1 MLKFERETDHIKSI
15 KYRQNNKSGKLCAD
29 MVYYINGKRHSKQF
43 SGKTNEIIEE
53 KIEQFKADLFND
65 ELILLSPDLSFEKFT
80 LSWLNNVKKYKVQQN
95 SFNAILRNFQTKIA
109 PQIGHIPMNRIT
121 YLDIQRFVNSLKDDG
136 YAFGTISIIYSIIRE
151 SILYYR
157 ILTEQVYNPCEG
169 IELPKYIKPNTDKLY
184 YDQNERNLI
193 ENAAFSLDENDEY
206 VYRYGPAII
215 LMMYTGMRVS
225 EATALT
231 WHDINFKEKLIDINK
246 SALTVKENGHYIIV
260 NTYGGKTS
268 CSIRNIPMSTKARW
282 CLIELKKLAKD
293 SKYVITTPQGE
304 QVKRQNIAN
313 QLTKLLRD
321 TNVIESNESRGTHSL
336 RHTFASMLFE
346 NGCNVK
352 IVSELLG
359 HKSVKLTENTYIHV
373 INKQKAK
380 AISDLDRYC
389 K

>member
-1 MLKFERETDHIKSI
+1 MLKIERETDHIKSI
-15 KYRQNNKSGKLCAD
+15 KYRQNNESGKLCAE
-29 MVYYINGKRHSKQF
+29 MVYYINGKRYSKHF
-43 SGKTNEIIEE
+43 SGKTKEIIEE
-53 KIEQFKADLFND
+53 KIEQFKADLFNN

-80 LSWLNNVKKYKVQQN
+80 LSWLNNIKKHKVKQG
-95 SFNAILRNFQTKIA
+95 SFDEMIRNLRTQIA
-109 PQIGHIPMNRIT
+109 PQIGNIPMNEIS
-121 YLDIQRFVNSLKDDG
+121 YLDIQRLINSLNDKG
-136 YAFGTISIIYSIIRE
+136 YAFGTIGKIYSIIKE
-151 SILYYR
+151 SMLYFR

-169 IELPKYIKPNTDKLY
+169 IELPKYIKFNTDNLY
-184 YDQNERNLI
+184 YKKDERQII
-193 ENAAFSLDENDEY
+193 ENAAFALDENGEY

-215 LMMYTGMRVS
+215 LMMYTGMRAS

-246 SALTVKENGHYIIV
+246 SALTVKENGRYVIV

-282 CLIELKKLAKD
+282 CLIELKKLSKG

-304 QVKRQNIAN
+304 QVKRYIIAT

-321 TNVIESNESRGTHSL
+321 TNVIGANESRGTHSL

-346 NGCNVK
+346 NGCNAK

-359 HKSVKLTENTYIHV
+359 HKSVKVTENTYIHV

-380 AISDLDRYC
+380 AISDLNKYC